1 MARRTGAW
9 LFWWVLLMSFW
20 VILDDSIDTDEL
32 LAGAGAAAI
41 GAFLAELATYQVA
54 SQVRVRI
61 EWLVP
66 ALSLPWQAIRDTGLI
81 FMALWRFLA
90 LGREPRSGFREQ
102 AVRFGPDTVE
112 GRTRRSLLIGG
123 RSVAPAR
130 LVLGLDSDRDVMV
143 VHELATREQEMT
155 G

>member
-1 MARRTGAW
+1 
-9 LFWWVLLMSFW
+9 MSFW
-20 VILDDSIDTDEL
+20 VMLDDSIDADEL
-32 LAGAGAAAI
+32 VAGAGAAAL
-41 GAFLAELATYQVA
+41 GAFLAELATFQAA

-66 ALSLPWQAIRDTGLI
+66 AMSLPWQAIRDTGLI
-81 FMALWRFLA
+81 FLALWRCLV

-102 AVRFGPDTVE
+102 PVRFGPDTIE

-123 RSVAPAR
+123 LSVAPTR
-130 LVLGLDSDRDVMV
+130 FVLGLDSDRGVMV
-143 VHELATREQEMT
+143 VHELATREQETT

>member
-1 MARRTGAW
+1 MGAW
-9 LFWWVLLMSFW
+9 LLWWVLLMSFW
-20 VILDDSIDTDEL
+20 VILDDSIDADEL
-32 LAGAGAAAI
+32 LAGAGAAAL
-41 GAFLAELATYQVA
+41 GAFLAELATSQAA

-66 ALSLPWQAIRDTGLI
+66 AMSLPWQAIRDTGLI
-81 FMALWRFLA
+81 FLELWRCLV

-102 AVRFGPDTVE
+102 PVRFGPDTAE

-123 RSVAPAR
+123 LSVAPAR
-130 LVLGLDSDRDVMV
+130 FVLGLDSDRGVMI
-143 VHELATREQEMT
+143 VHELATREQETT

>member
-1 MARRTGAW
+1 
-9 LFWWVLLMSFW
+9 LWWVLLMSFW
-20 VILDDSIDTDEL
+20 VILDDSLDTDEL
-32 LAGAGAAAI
+32 LAGAGAAAL
-41 GAFLAELATYQVA
+41 GAFLAELATYQAA

-66 ALSLPWQAIRDTGLI
+66 AMSLPWKAVRDTGLI

-90 LGREPRSGFREQ
+90 LRREPPGGFREQ

-112 GRTRRSLLIGG
+112 GKTRRSLIIGG
-123 RSVAPAR
+123 HSVAPASF
-130 LVLGLDSDRDVMV
+130 VLGLDRDRDVMV
-143 VHELATREQEMT
+143 MHELATREQETT